1 MFFSDGGIKE
11 PERLEPLFQNYR
23 TMSLTA
29 TKDRYTLIEQ
39 SDNLIEQSDTSI
51 IIESIIMHSLRDTL

>member
-1 MFFSDGGIKE
+1 MFFSDSGIKE
-11 PERLEPLFQNYR
+11 PERLEPLLQNYR
-23 TMSLTA
+23 TMSLTV

-39 SDNLIEQSDTSI
+39 SNNLIEQSDTPI